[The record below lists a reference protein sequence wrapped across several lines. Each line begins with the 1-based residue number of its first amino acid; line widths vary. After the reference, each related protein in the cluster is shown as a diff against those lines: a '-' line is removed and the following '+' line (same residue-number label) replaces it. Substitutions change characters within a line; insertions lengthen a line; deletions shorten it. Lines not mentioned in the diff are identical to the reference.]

1 MPNEVLFKLLI
12 EDMNRFHDREIKL
25 TEKNCRD
32 LMKHI
37 LQRERHK
44 LPVPFLEFLK
54 SNKTE
59 SSESNGASGEQCDL
73 DKTPLVKWRC
83 FARPVSGLGHFRLM
97 LSFVPA
103 SLKYVK
109 MFGKQQRNSFG
120 GKTKIDPGFKDNG
133 NLLEGVRDSLSRR
146 SLTPIMEDVESKY
159 HLKVT
164 CTEEGREGRGR
175 KRKGLGS

>member
-12 EDMNRFHDREIKL
+12 DDMNRFHDREIKL
-25 TEKNCRD
+25 TEKNCRN

-37 LQRERHK
+37 LGRERHN

-59 SSESNGASGEQCDL
+59 SSESDGGRGEHCDL

-97 LSFVPA
+97 LSFIPA

-133 NLLEGVRDSLSRR
+133 TLLEGVRDSLSRR

-159 HLKVT
+159 LAK
-164 CTEEGREGRGR
+164 
-175 KRKGLGS
+175 